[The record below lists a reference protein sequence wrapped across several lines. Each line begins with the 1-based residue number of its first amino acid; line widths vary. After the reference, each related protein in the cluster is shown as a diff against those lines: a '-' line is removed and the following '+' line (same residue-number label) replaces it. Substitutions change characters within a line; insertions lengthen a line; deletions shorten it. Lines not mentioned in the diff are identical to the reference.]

1 MSEAMKSEAIE
12 DVLSSVRRLVSDNTP
27 SQNPDVEIAV
37 DRLVLTPEL
46 RVSEGAEDEAE
57 SDAKAELSIVDLP
70 SEADDDADVDG
81 ADGSIG
87 LEWSPDDRMANW
99 DDVGGSSDKADSFEP
114 EHGDEFSADE
124 TSGAVA
130 RAVAE
135 ARFIDLDPV
144 DADQPETED
153 EAALDESSEPATD
166 EGTSDEGT
174 SDEGA
179 SDEDDAL
186 PDDLEQEL
194 AALNGIGDID
204 DTLEAAP
211 EPETTTEA
219 EPAQEP
225 PVFARINRA
234 AENPEVEAEASAEE
248 RVVEFGA
255 QIDQAS
261 GDDALEDQVEDLG
274 YRGAAFGFGDDDS
287 VLDEEVLRE
296 IIAQVVRE
304 ELQGVLGQ
312 RITRN
317 VRKMV
322 RREIRLAL
330 AAEELE

>member
-12 DVLSSVRRLVSDNTP
+12 DVLSSVRRLVSDNTS
-27 SQNPDVEIAV
+27 SQTSDVEIAK

-46 RVSEGAEDEAE
+46 RVSEAQEEAAED
-57 SDAKAELSIVDLP
+57 DAKAELSIVDL
-70 SEADDDADVDG
+70 SNDADDDADVDG
-81 ADGSIG
+81 ADDAIG

-99 DDVGGSSDKADSFEP
+99 DDVGGSSDQADSFEP
-114 EHGDEFSADE
+114 EQGDELSADE

-144 DADQPETED
+144 DANQPETED
-153 EAALDESSEPATD
+153 EAALDEPSEPAT
-166 EGTSDEGT
+166 
-174 SDEGA
+174 DEGA

-194 AALNGIGDID
+194 AALNGLGDIE
-204 DTLEAAP
+204 DTPETETAP
-211 EPETTTEA
+211 EPTTEA

-274 YRGAAFGFGDDDS
+274 YSGATFGFGDDES

-296 IIAQVVRE
+296 IISQVVRD
-304 ELQGVLGQ
+304 ELKGVLGQ
-312 RITRN
+312 KITRN

-330 AAEELE
+330 AAEELD

>member
-12 DVLSSVRRLVSDNTP
+12 DVLSSVRRLVSDNTS

-99 DDVGGSSDKADSFEP
+99 DDVGGSSDQADSFEP
-114 EHGDEFSADE
+114 EHGDEFSGDE

-153 EAALDESSEPATD
+153 EAALDEPSEPAT
-166 EGTSDEGT
+166 
-174 SDEGA
+174 DEGA

-194 AALNGIGDID
+194 AALNGLGDIED
-204 DTLEAAP
+204 AP
-211 EPETTTEA
+211 ETETAPEATTEA

>member
-1 MSEAMKSEAIE
+1 VSEAMKSEAIE

-99 DDVGGSSDKADSFEP
+99 DDVGGSSDQADSFEP
-114 EHGDEFSADE
+114 EHGDEFSGDE

-153 EAALDESSEPATD
+153 EAALDEPSEPAT
-166 EGTSDEGT
+166 
-174 SDEGA
+174 DEGA

-194 AALNGIGDID
+194 AALNGIGDIED
-204 DTLEAAP
+204 APEAA
-211 EPETTTEA
+211 TA
-219 EPAQEP
+219 PAQDP

-234 AENPEVEAEASAEE
+234 SENPEVEAEASAEE

-274 YRGAAFGFGDDDS
+274 YGDAAFGFGDDES

-296 IIAQVVRE
+296 IISQVVRD
-304 ELQGVLGQ
+304 ELKGVLGQ
-312 RITRN
+312 KITRN

>member
-1 MSEAMKSEAIE
+1 MKSEAIE

-27 SQNPDVEIAV
+27 SQIPDVEIAV

-99 DDVGGSSDKADSFEP
+99 DDVGGSSDQADTFEP

-144 DADQPETED
+144 DADQPKTED
-153 EAALDESSEPATD
+153 EAALDEPSDPAT
-166 EGTSDEGT
+166 
-174 SDEGA
+174 DEGA

-194 AALNGIGDID
+194 AALNGIGDIE

-211 EPETTTEA
+211 EPEATTEA

>member
-114 EHGDEFSADE
+114 EQGDEFSADE

-153 EAALDESSEPATD
+153 EAALDEPSDPAT
-166 EGTSDEGT
+166 
-174 SDEGA
+174 DEGA

-211 EPETTTEA
+211 EPEATTEA

-234 AENPEVEAEASAEE
+234 AKNPEVEAEASAEE

>member
-99 DDVGGSSDKADSFEP
+99 DDVGGSSDQADTFEP

-144 DADQPETED
+144 DADQPKTED
-153 EAALDESSEPATD
+153 EAALDEPSDPAT
-166 EGTSDEGT
+166 
-174 SDEGA
+174 DEGA

-194 AALNGIGDID
+194 AALNGIGDIE

-211 EPETTTEA
+211 EPEATTEA

-234 AENPEVEAEASAEE
+234 AENPEVEADASAEE

>member
-12 DVLSSVRRLVSDNTP
+12 DVLSSVRRLVSDNTS
-27 SQNPDVEIAV
+27 SQTSDVEIAK

-46 RVSEGAEDEAE
+46 RVSEAEEEAAE
-57 SDAKAELSIVDLP
+57 GDAKAELSIVDL
-70 SEADDDADVDG
+70 SNDADDDADVDG
-81 ADGSIG
+81 ADDAIG

-99 DDVGGSSDKADSFEP
+99 DDVGGSSDQADSFES

-124 TSGAVA
+124 TGGAVA

-153 EAALDESSEPATD
+153 EAALDEPSEPAT
-166 EGTSDEGT
+166 
-174 SDEGA
+174 DEGA

-194 AALNGIGDID
+194 AALNGIGDIE
-204 DTLEAAP
+204 DTPEAA
-211 EPETTTEA
+211 TA
-219 EPAQEP
+219 PAQDP

-234 AENPEVEAEASAEE
+234 SENPEVEAEASAEE

-274 YRGAAFGFGDDDS
+274 YGDAAFGFGDDES

-296 IIAQVVRE
+296 IISQVVRD
-304 ELQGVLGQ
+304 ELKGVLGQ
-312 RITRN
+312 KITRN

>member
-1 MSEAMKSEAIE
+1 MSKAMKSEAIE

-27 SQNPDVEIAV
+27 SQIPDVEIAV

-99 DDVGGSSDKADSFEP
+99 DDVGGSSDQADTFEP

-144 DADQPETED
+144 DADQPKTED
-153 EAALDESSEPATD
+153 EAALDEPSDPAT
-166 EGTSDEGT
+166 
-174 SDEGA
+174 DEGA

-194 AALNGIGDID
+194 AALNGIGDIE

-211 EPETTTEA
+211 EPEATTEA